1 MKHNALK
8 VPVAGWI
15 VPKCEKMEEEV
26 IHKRKET
33 KNVVHEVVVPSEA
46 ENQAKLE
53 QERGY
58 IRNLNSKLIDNKI

>member
-53 QERGY
+53 
-58 IRNLNSKLIDNKI
+58 